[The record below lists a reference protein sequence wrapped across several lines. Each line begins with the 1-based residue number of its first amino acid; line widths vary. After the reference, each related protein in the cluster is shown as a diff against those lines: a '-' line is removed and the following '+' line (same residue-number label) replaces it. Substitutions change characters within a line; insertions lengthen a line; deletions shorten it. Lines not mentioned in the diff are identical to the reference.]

1 MNLNEAL
8 NLLKNEGYKFT
19 DKRKDIL
26 EFFAEEDGYRTASD
40 LWEKLSVKYPGIS
53 YDTIY
58 RNLHLFHDLHILE
71 STELD
76 GEKHFRFS
84 CGHEHHHH
92 HFICNNCGKTKS
104 IETCPMDFI
113 QPKFQGYMIESHKF
127 EVYGLCPVCK

>member
-8 NLLKNEGYKFT
+8 NLLKDEGYKFT

-104 IETCPMDFI
+104 NRNMSDGFHST
-113 QPKFQGYMIESHKF
+113 
-127 EVYGLCPVCK
+127 EVSRIYD